1 MPVSAVPVVAAALEL
16 AGRKRGRSRPVPW
29 FGTQLA
35 AFFAVILLSGGLVA
49 AAEQSDPAPLAAR
62 ALLLDVARAG
72 DRLIAVGAYGNVV
85 VSTDEGVTWR
95 QVIVPTRAMLTAI
108 NFPDAKHGWAVG
120 HDGVILATTDGG
132 EHWARQD
139 NRKDLE
145 TVFLDVLFLD
155 AQRGFAVG
163 AYGKFLATADGGKTW
178 AARQPLED
186 EMHFNRIARM
196 SDGRIFLAGES
207 GTLLVSTDDGATW
220 EPQDLPYD
228 GSIFGVVESAEGEA
242 IVAYGLR
249 GHILVAGGAD
259 AAWEKRVGDVPI
271 VLLGGLRLRE
281 SRTIFLAGQG
291 GNFFV
296 SRDQG
301 ATFTPWKPE
310 AFSSG
315 IADLLEAKDGTLITV
330 GEAGAV
336 RLTPPR

>member
-1 MPVSAVPVVAAALEL
+1 MPRSLTAALL
-16 AGRKRGRSRPVPW
+16 AIVFLLPTGMV
-29 FGTQLA
+29 LA
-35 AFFAVILLSGGLVA
+35 A
-49 AAEQSDPAPLAAR
+49 ENSDPAPLAAR

-85 VSTDEGVTWR
+85 VSTDEGVHWR
-95 QVIVPTRAMLTAI
+95 QVIVPTRAMLTAVS
-108 NFPDAKHGWAVG
+108 FPDANHGWAVG

-132 EHWARQD
+132 EHWVRQD
-139 NRKDLE
+139 SRQDLE
-145 TVFLDVLFLD
+145 TVYLDVLFLD

-163 AYGKFLATADGGKTW
+163 AYGKFLATTDGGKSW
-178 AARQPLED
+178 AARQPVED

-196 SDGRIFLAGES
+196 GDGRIFLAGES
-207 GTLLVSTDDGATW
+207 GMLLASTDEGATW
-220 EPQDLPYD
+220 EPQELPYD
-228 GSIFGVVESAEGEA
+228 GSIFGVVESAAGEA
-242 IVAYGLR
+242 VVAYGLR
-249 GHILVAGGAD
+249 GHILVANGAD
-259 AAWEKRVGDVPI
+259 DTWEKRGGEVPV

-281 SRTIFLAGQG
+281 SRAIFLAGQG

-315 IADLLEAKDGTLITV
+315 IADLLEAKDGALVTV